1 MPRLGPHE
9 LLLLLLGVAC
19 TERVPRRSTA
29 AAAARAGWLP
39 AAAQQLQPHLH
50 QLDPQQLSGALLAF
64 GKLQYQPSADWLAE
78 YKQAWDRQQRKFSAK
93 ELALVL
99 WGVGS
104 LPAAA
109 AAAAGDEQLAWVRQ
123 LQAALQQA
131 VSRPAAA
138 VAAVAM
144 LKLRQAAQQ
153 QQQQQAGHD
162 ELSSAAAGSALCQGQ
177 QQQQQQ
183 QQDSRAA
190 WSQQQAI
197 QQFSSE
203 QAAAGFGDAMQ
214 QQQQQEELLTSASL
228 LHPTDCAMAVYAL
241 ARLGRSSIDPDF
253 AAFWLRQSRSQL
265 GNMNSQEL
273 ASCVWALG
281 RLGLQPPEDWL
292 QQHLRCSAQLAG
304 CMSHQ
309 QLAMLF
315 YGCARLQVRPATGA
329 QGQLHPECSVVGAA
343 AAVLVAAQLHLAHA
357 LVCGA

>member
-1 MPRLGPHE
+1 MPRLGAHE

-19 TERVPRRSTA
+19 TERVPRRSTT
-29 AAAARAGWLP
+29 AAAARASWLP
-39 AAAQQLQPHLH
+39 AAAQQLQPQLGK
-50 QLDPQQLSGALLAF
+50 LDPQQLSGALLAF
-64 GKLQYQPSADWLAE
+64 GKLQYQPSPGWLAD
-78 YKQAWDRQQRKFSAK
+78 YKQAWDRQQGKFSAK
-93 ELALVL
+93 EHALVL

-104 LPAAA
+104 MP
-109 AAAAGDEQLAWVRQ
+109 AAAGDGQLAWVRQ
-123 LQAALQQA
+123 LQAALQQS

-138 VAAVAM
+138 VAAVAL

-153 QQQQQAGHD
+153 QQQQDGGEA
-162 ELSSAAAGSALCQGQ
+162 LSSTAGRAMLQE

-183 QQDSRAA
+183 QQDSRTMQL
-190 WSQQQAI
+190 QQQGEQTI
-197 QQFSSE
+197 QQPLSG
-203 QAAAGFGDAMQ
+203 QAAADPAVAQ
-214 QQQQQEELLTSASL
+214 QQQQRQQEELLSSASL

-241 ARLGRSSIDPDF
+241 ARLGPHSIDPDF

-315 YGCARLQVRPATGA
+315 YGCARLQVR
-329 QGQLHPECSVVGAA
+329 AA
-343 AAVLVAAQLHLAHA
+343 AWGQRQVH
-357 LVCGA
+357 CG